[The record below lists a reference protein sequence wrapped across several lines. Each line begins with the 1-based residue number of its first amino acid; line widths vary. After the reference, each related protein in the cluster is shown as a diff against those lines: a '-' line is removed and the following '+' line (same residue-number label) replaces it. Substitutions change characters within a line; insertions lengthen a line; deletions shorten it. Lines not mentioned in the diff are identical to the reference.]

1 MNKLNSKIAW
11 LLLRLSVKLC
21 KVNHKAGIKT
31 DGCFRT
37 FTGRKFNILNPSFEM
52 IDIRDIAK
60 GLAYKPHFSGFS
72 PKFFSIAEHS
82 LAVEEMIALI
92 DKDNYHARLEALLHD
107 ASEAYTGDMIKP
119 IKNLLP
125 NFVMIEKKIQSTI
138 FSKYGIQPKSYDL
151 DIKPTDNRI
160 QDIEAMA
167 FYRKDADLSP
177 FERIL
182 VEKYIKYLTPDEALK
197 EFTARFEWLIA
208 KVKTYEKKKV

>member
-1 MNKLNSKIAW
+1 MDKLNSKIAW
-11 LLLRLSVKLC
+11 FFLRLSVKLG

-37 FTGRKFNILNPSFEM
+37 FTGKVFNALNPSPEM

-82 LAVEEMIALI
+82 LAVEEMVALI
-92 DKDNYHARLEALLHD
+92 DKNDYPARLAALLHD

-125 NFVMIEKKIQSTI
+125 AFVMIEKKIQSAI
-138 FSKYGIQPKSYDL
+138 YSKYGIKYKGHEL
-151 DIKPTDNRI
+151 DIKLSDNRI
-160 QDIEAMA
+160 QEIEAMA
-167 FYRKDADLSP
+167 FYRKATGLTP
-177 FERIL
+177 FENIVVNR
-182 VEKYIKYLTPDEALK
+182 YIRYLTPDEALK
-197 EFTARFEWLIA
+197 GFLERFEWL
-208 KVKTYEKKKV
+208 TYKIKGG

>member
-1 MNKLNSKIAW
+1 MGTGQTNTLIMASLEDLQKLIDDNLVTAKYKAM
-11 LLLRLSVKLC
+11 LSRFDNVLVGTK
-21 KVNHKAGIKT
+21 
-31 DGCFRT
+31 D
-37 FTGRKFNILNPSFEM
+37 NPSFEM

-138 FSKYGIQPKSYDL
+138 YSKYGIQPKSYDL

-208 KVKTYEKKKV
+208 KTK

>member
-1 MNKLNSKIAW
+1 MDKLNSKIAW
-11 LLLRLSVKLC
+11 FFLRLSVKLG

-37 FTGRKFNILNPSFEM
+37 FTGKVFNALNPSLEM

-82 LAVEEMIALI
+82 LAVEGMVALI
-92 DKDNYHARLEALLHD
+92 DKDNYPARLAALLHD

-125 NFVMIEKKIQSTI
+125 AFVMIEKKIQSAI
-138 FSKYGIQPKSYDL
+138 YSKYGIKYKGHEL
-151 DIKPTDNRI
+151 DIKLSDNRI
-160 QDIEAMA
+160 QEIEAMS
-167 FYRKDADLSP
+167 FYRKATGLTP
-177 FERIL
+177 FENIVVNR
-182 VEKYIKYLTPDEALK
+182 YIRYLTPDEALK
-197 EFTARFEWLIA
+197 GFLERFEWL
-208 KVKTYEKKKV
+208 TYKIKGG

>member
-1 MNKLNSKIAW
+1 MDKLNSKIAW
-11 LLLRLSVKLC
+11 FFLRLSVKLG

-37 FTGRKFNILNPSFEM
+37 FTGKVFNALNPSPEM

-82 LAVEEMIALI
+82 LAVEEMVALI
-92 DKDNYHARLEALLHD
+92 DKNDYPARLAALLHD

-125 NFVMIEKKIQSTI
+125 AFVMIEKKIQSAI
-138 FSKYGIQPKSYDL
+138 YSKYGIKYKDHEL
-151 DIKPTDNRI
+151 DIKLSDNRI
-160 QDIEAMA
+160 QEIEAMA
-167 FYRKDADLSP
+167 FYRKATDLTP
-177 FERIL
+177 FENIVVNR
-182 VEKYIKYLTPDEALK
+182 YIRYLTPDEALK
-197 EFTARFEWLIA
+197 GFLERFEWL
-208 KVKTYEKKKV
+208 TYKIKGG

>member
-1 MNKLNSKIAW
+1 MDKLNSKIAW
-11 LLLRLSVKLC
+11 LLLCLSVKLC

-37 FTGRKFNILNPSFEM
+37 FTGKVFNALNPSSEM

-82 LAVEEMIALI
+82 LAVEGMVALM
-92 DKDNYHARLEALLHD
+92 DEKDYHARLAALLHD

-125 NFVMIEKKIQSTI
+125 AFVMIEKKIQSAI
-138 FSKYGIQPKSYDL
+138 YSKYGIKYENYGP
-151 DIKPTDNRI
+151 DIKVSDNKV
-160 QDIEAMA
+160 QEIEVLA
-167 FYRKDADLSP
+167 FYRKATGLTP
-177 FERIL
+177 FENM
-182 VEKYIKYLTPDEALK
+182 VVNKYIRYLTPDEALK
-197 EFTARFEWLIA
+197 EFLERFEWL
-208 KVKTYEKKKV
+208 TYKIKGAET